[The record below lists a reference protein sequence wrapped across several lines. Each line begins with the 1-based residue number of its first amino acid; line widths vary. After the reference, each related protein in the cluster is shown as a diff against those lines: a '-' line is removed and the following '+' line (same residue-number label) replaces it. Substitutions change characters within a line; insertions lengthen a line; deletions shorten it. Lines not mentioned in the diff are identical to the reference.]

1 MHTNVGLEKASDKNF
16 VSENLDMATGPLMY
30 FGGTS
35 TEAWARG
42 ECALLARM
50 LLTTM
55 STSETSKQTLK
66 TESILCWL
74 VWQHVRNG

>member
-30 FGGTS
+30 FGEMS

-42 ECALLARM
+42 EFALLARM

-66 TESILCWL
+66 TESILCWF
-74 VWQHVRNG
+74 VRQHVRNG